1 MTSRIIP
8 ALLLFFCLSPGAVTQ
23 PLGAAAPLPP
33 VTITD
38 KGELLLDGE
47 DFSFAEW
54 NSSINPGKVHVLQY
68 FAGTMGDS
76 KIFEPFTDLLQEK
89 LDYRHYHV
97 TTIINLDA
105 SLWGTTGFVVAE
117 VKASKKKFPQATIVL
132 DAEGTGADIWGLG
145 KKGAVLAILDKDGIV
160 RFLTREPLSPEQMDS
175 SLELVR
181 SQIDS

>member
-1 MTSRIIP
+1 MTSKIIP
-8 ALLLFFCLSPGAVTQ
+8 ALLLFLCLNRATLAQSLDAT
-23 PLGAAAPLPP
+23 APLPP
-33 VTITD
+33 LTIAD
-38 KGELLLDGE
+38 KGELLLAGE

-54 NSSINPGKVHVLQY
+54 NSNTNPGKVHVLQY

>member
-8 ALLLFFCLSPGAVTQ
+8 VMLLFFCLAPGAVTQ

-33 VTITD
+33 VTIKD
-38 KGELLLDGE
+38 KGELLLEGE

-54 NSSINPGKVHVLQY
+54 NSNVNPGKVHVLQY

-76 KIFEPFTDLLQEK
+76 KTFEPFTDLLQKK
-89 LDYRHYHV
+89 LDYRKYHV

-117 VKASKKKFPQATIVL
+117 VKASKKKFPRATIVL

>member
-1 MTSRIIP
+1 MASKIIP
-8 ALLLFFCLSPGAVTQ
+8 ALLLFLCLNPTTLAQSLDAT
-23 PLGAAAPLPP
+23 APLPP
-33 VTITD
+33 LTIAD
-38 KGELLLDGE
+38 KGELLLAGE

-54 NSSINPGKVHVLQY
+54 NSNTNPGKVHVLQY
-68 FAGTMGDS
+68 FGGTMGDS

-105 SLWGTTGFVVAE
+105 SLWGTTGFVMAE
-117 VKASKKKFPQATIVL
+117 VKASKKKFPEATIVL

-145 KKGAVLAILDKDGIV
+145 KKGAVLAILDKKGIV
-160 RFLTREPLSPEQMDS
+160 RFLSREPLSPEQMDA